1 MIHRRGGKYA
11 AHRPGAL
18 RYSSVIEAGSKPQ
31 PESDAAAG
39 SLPPLRPGVR
49 EALERNWK
57 WLLASGVLAIL
68 AGIVAIAIPA
78 AASVTIELFIG
89 WLLVFSSG
97 FQLVDAFAPPRT
109 PGRIIVRL
117 TYVAL
122 FLAAGIYLLVAPL
135 EGTFTLTAV
144 LAAFLIGFG
153 LVRLYAAL
161 RGRDEPGAA
170 LVALSGAAG
179 IALGVLIAVEL
190 PSSAD
195 WAIGL
200 LVGVDLLFY
209 GFTAMW
215 TALAGRELARAE

>member
-1 MIHRRGGKYA
+1 MRA
-11 AHRPGAL
+11 AL
-18 RYSSVIEAGSKPQ
+18 Q
-31 PESDAAAG
+31 
-39 SLPPLRPGVR
+39 
-49 EALERNWK
+49 RNRK
-57 WLLASGVLAIL
+57 WLLASGILAIG
-68 AGIVAIAIPA
+68 AGVVAIAIPA

-109 PGRIIVRL
+109 AGRVLVRL
-117 TYVAL
+117 LYAAL

-135 EGTFTLTAV
+135 EGTFTLTIV
-144 LAAFLIGFG
+144 LAAFLIAFG

-161 RGRDEPGAA
+161 RGRDEPAAA

-179 IALGVLIAVEL
+179 IVLGVLIAVEL

-200 LVGVDLLFY
+200 LVGLDLLFY
-209 GFTAMW
+209 GFTAVW
-215 TALAGRELARAE
+215 TAIAVREPVHG

>member
-1 MIHRRGGKYA
+1 M
-11 AHRPGAL
+11 
-18 RYSSVIEAGSKPQ
+18 
-31 PESDAAAG
+31 
-39 SLPPLRPGVR
+39 R
-49 EALERNWK
+49 EALAQNRK
-57 WLLASGVLAIL
+57 WLLASGILAIV
-68 AGIVAIAIPA
+68 AGVVAIAIPA

-109 PGRIIVRL
+109 AGRVLVRL
-117 TYVAL
+117 LYAAL

-135 EGTFTLTAV
+135 EGTFTLTVV
-144 LAAFLIGFG
+144 LAAFLIAFG

-179 IALGVLIAVEL
+179 IVLGVLIAVEL

-200 LVGVDLLFY
+200 LVGLDLLFY
-209 GFTAMW
+209 GFTAVW
-215 TALAGRELARAE
+215 TAIAVREPAHG